1 MNKHNIQHAK
11 EEKKKNFR
19 EKRRIRNKKIGQI
32 FFIYRIREKNFKSTE
47 DKLQHDVVDLSYKM
61 F

>member
-11 EEKKKNFR
+11 EKTKNFR
-19 EKRRIRNKKIGQI
+19 EKERIRNKKIGQI
-32 FFIYRIREKNFKSTE
+32 FFIYRIRERDFKSTE

>member
-19 EKRRIRNKKIGQI
+19 EKERIRNKKIGQI
-32 FFIYRIREKNFKSTE
+32 FFIYRIREKDFKSTE

>member
-1 MNKHNIQHAK
+1 MRKK
-11 EEKKKNFR
+11 KRRTLEKK
-19 EKRRIRNKKIGQI
+19 ERIRNKKIGQI
-32 FFIYRIREKNFKSTE
+32 FFIYRIRERDFKSTE